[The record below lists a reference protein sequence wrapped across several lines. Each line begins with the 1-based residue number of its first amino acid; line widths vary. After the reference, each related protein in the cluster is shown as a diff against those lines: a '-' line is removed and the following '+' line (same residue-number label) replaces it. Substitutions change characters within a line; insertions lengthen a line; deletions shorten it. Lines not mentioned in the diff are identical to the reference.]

1 MNQLKMIEE
10 LCNAYGAPGFEDD
23 VLLLGR
29 KYGADL
35 AEIKEDSLRDLY
47 FYRNENTGNK
57 PVVLLDGHSDEC
69 AFMAGL
75 LVTFPLI
82 KFSSATTKANGSPV
96 SLLQNQFTS

>member
-35 AEIKEDSLRDLY
+35 AEIKE
-47 FYRNENTGNK
+47 
-57 PVVLLDGHSDEC
+57 
-69 AFMAGL
+69 A
-75 LVTFPLI
+75 I
-82 KFSSATTKANGSPV
+82 QTTCS
-96 SLLQNQFTS
+96 

>member
-35 AEIKEDSLRDLY
+35 ADIKEDSLRDLY
-47 FYRNENTGNK
+47 FYRKENTGNK

-69 AFMAGL
+69 AFMVSAIKPNG
-75 LVTFPLI
+75 TI
-82 KFSSATTKANGSPV
+82 KFIPLGGWTPRDVYAH
-96 SLLQNQFTS
+96 